1 MHSITQ
7 DDLLLFLYGE
17 TSPEKNIE
25 IQNALEQDWNLKEM
39 YAQLEKTKNELDG
52 FELMS
57 PSENSVNRIL
67 KYAES
72 QVEEFTA
79 TN

>member
-7 DDLLLFLYGE
+7 DDLLLYLYGE
-17 TSPEKNIE
+17 TSPEMNIE
-25 IQNALEQDWNLKEM
+25 IQNALEQDWNLKELFT
-39 YAQLEKTKNELDG
+39 QLEKTKSELDG
-52 FELMS
+52 FEMS
-57 PSENSVNRIL
+57 PSENSVNRII

-72 QVEEFTA
+72 RVEEFTA

>member
-7 DDLLLFLYGE
+7 DDLLLYLYGE

-25 IQNALEQDWNLKEM
+25 IQNALEQDWNLNEI
-39 YAQLEKTKNELDG
+39 YSQLEKTKSELDG
-52 FELMS
+52 FEMS

-67 KYAES
+67 KYAET